1 MGTVINAL
9 TRSRSPEF
17 HRQTMF
23 RLIILAA
30 VGVLFWTSTPA
41 RNVTADA
48 LSTIEQAVRP

>member
-1 MGTVINAL
+1 MLASL
-9 TRSRSPEF
+9 TKPRSPSY

-23 RLIILAA
+23 KIIVLAA

-41 RNVTADA
+41 RTVTADA

>member
-1 MGTVINAL
+1 MLSSL
-9 TRSRSPEF
+9 TRSRPPSY

-41 RNVTADA
+41 RTVTADA

>member
-1 MGTVINAL
+1 VGTVISAL
-9 TRSRSPEF
+9 TKSRSPSY

-41 RNVTADA
+41 RTVTADA
-48 LSTIEQAVRP
+48 LSTVEQIVRP

>member
-1 MGTVINAL
+1 MLAAL
-9 TRSRSPEF
+9 TKPRSPSF

-23 RLIILAA
+23 RLVILAA

-48 LSTIEQAVRP
+48 LSSVEQIVRP

>member
-1 MGTVINAL
+1 VINAL

-23 RLIILAA
+23 RLVILAA

-41 RNVTADA
+41 RTVTADA
-48 LSTIEQAVRP
+48 LDSAAQFVRP

>member
-1 MGTVINAL
+1 MLASL
-9 TRSRSPEF
+9 TKPRSPSY

-41 RNVTADA
+41 RTVTADA
-48 LSTIEQAVRP
+48 LSTIEQVVRP